1 MVTRFTRLHYRFIA
15 LVLVLVFAMIAPASA
30 SSKNAVVSSS
40 SAKFYKS
47 ASTSSE
53 HVNITKGTEVK
64 VTDVNGK
71 WAKVK
76 CQGYKG
82 YMKISDL
89 SDLESSSSSSSSS
102 SSGSSWKS
110 KVVAMKW
117 FDGGSGVLKKGHYGY
132 IYDIKS
138 GSTIKVYRMGGHYHA
153 DIEPAT
159 ASDARKLK
167 KLGSSWSARPVIL
180 YAGGKFVAASI
191 NTKAHG
197 DQTITS
203 NNFDGQIC
211 LHMIGSKT
219 HGGEQVREDH
229 QSAIEK
235 AYRWAHK

>member
-1 MVTRFTRLHYRFIA
+1 MFTRFSRLLNRFIA
-15 LVLVLVFAMIAPASA
+15 LTLVLALAMIEPAFA
-30 SSKNAVVSSS
+30 DSKKAVVSSS
-40 SAKFYKS
+40 SAKFYQY
-47 ASTSSE
+47 ASSSSE
-53 HVNITKGTEVK
+53 HVDIPKDAEVK
-64 VTDVNGK
+64 VSSVNGK

-76 CQGYKG
+76 YHGHKG
-82 YMKISDL
+82 YMKVSDL
-89 SDLESSSSSSSSS
+89 SGAKDSSSSSSSSS
-102 SSGSSWKS
+102 HPSWKS

-117 FDGGSGVLKKGHYGY
+117 FDGGSSVLKKDHYGY

-159 ASDARKLK
+159 ASDAKKLRKL
-167 KLGSSWSARPVIL
+167 GNSWSPRPVIL

-203 NNFDGQIC
+203 NGFDGQVC
-211 LHMIGSKT
+211 LHMLGSKT
-219 HGGEQVREDH
+219 HGGEQVRGDH

-235 AYRWAHK
+235 AYKWAHK